1 MGDAPST
8 NRRKMNN
15 ETHAWLT
22 MKQYAAL
29 TQTSVSSVK
38 RLKTA
43 GRLPYTRFGKRTIR
57 IPAQAL
63 DHTWL
68 ATWQNEQAA

>member
-1 MGDAPST
+1 MGKAPPT
-8 NRRKMNN
+8 KGKKMNK
-15 ETHAWLT
+15 ETRAWLT
-22 MKQYAAL
+22 MKQYATL

-43 GRLPYTRFGKRTIR
+43 GRLPYTRFGRRTIR

-63 DHTWL
+63 DYTWL
-68 ATWQNEQAA
+68 ATWRNEQAA